1 MAGSTIATAPASHKL
16 APVITL
22 TTVIAINMCPMKNI
36 TANVILDVPA
46 TFLNVFHM
54 PFVNSVII
62 TPKKLA

>member
-1 MAGSTIATAPASHKL
+1 
-16 APVITL
+16 PVITL

-54 PFVNSVII
+54 PFVNSVIT